1 MACDKNTCRTC
12 NQIARFRS
20 FKSLL
25 PAPVRESFEEW
36 FNEVYGD
43 LEMAQ
48 MELATAEVSW
58 RQDNPQYADETDLRY
73 KHRLLEWEEY
83 KNEH

>member
-1 MACDKNTCRTC
+1 MACDKATCRTC
-12 NQIARFRS
+12 NQIKRFRS
-20 FKSLL
+20 FRDLL
-25 PAPVRESFEEW
+25 PESAREYFTSW

-43 LEMAQ
+43 LEMAE
-48 MELATAEVSW
+48 MDFATSLVEW
-58 RQDNPQYADETDLRY
+58 RQDNPRYTDETELRY